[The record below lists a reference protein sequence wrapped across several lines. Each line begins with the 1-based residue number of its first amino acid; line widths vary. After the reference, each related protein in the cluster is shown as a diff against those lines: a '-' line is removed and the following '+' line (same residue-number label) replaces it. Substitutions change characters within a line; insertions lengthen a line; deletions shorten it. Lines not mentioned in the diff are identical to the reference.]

1 MLRAICASNW
11 LESPVSR
18 HKVRTQ
24 AGLPSEN
31 LRALPQAPM
40 ALYRQPCR
48 AQRHNAI
55 RARAKVKNYTTMA
68 ATENPS
74 GTPAHLRRLNIGPRL
89 TACFLIIVVLMGA
102 VDFIAA
108 WQFKH
113 IEVSAHRFYQV
124 DQKSLAVM
132 RAHVDLMEF
141 REALV
146 TRANAQDERGFAVE
160 AASQR
165 DHVVQ
170 DVRRAEETLKSFP
183 YLDSNDAITL
193 EAVGRS
199 LPLQADA
206 LVQLANAGDWQGVR
220 LRLANQVRTLVG
232 LTSQLVHDVDQE
244 VTLERAQALAST
256 ERARDQ
262 LAFVL
267 SVTAALS
274 LLMAIVFGWYAT
286 RSITGPLA
294 SLDKGA
300 KALGSGDFQ
309 HQIEVQGEDELA
321 RLGTAFNYAARQV
334 RELYDELKSNEA
346 RFRSLIEYS
355 SDLILI
361 LDSEAIVRYVSPS
374 SLRVAGRNQEEL
386 LGKCFFDFLAFE
398 DISKMRETLRST
410 HTESRPA
417 IEVGFRRPDESMA
430 VIEVL
435 ANNLLDEPA
444 VAGVVV
450 NARDIT
456 ERKSA
461 EEQLKK
467 LHQLEADLAYMNRVS
482 VMGELAASLAH
493 EIKQP
498 IAAAATNAKTGLR
511 WLQREPSDIGEAR
524 EALSRIVKDVSRA
537 ADIIDRNRSLYR
549 RGIPQREMVNL
560 NELIREMTALLRDA
574 ANRHYISVRADLDE
588 SLPTIAADRVQMQQV
603 LMNLMLNGIEAMK
616 DTSGELTVRSGK
628 SDDGQILLSVSDLG
642 VGLPAEKIDQVFDAF
657 FTTKTQGTGMGLSIS
672 RRIIESHGGRLWA
685 CANTGR
691 GATFQ
696 FTIPTEVSAFST
708 SADL

>member
-1 MLRAICASNW
+1 
-11 LESPVSR
+11 
-18 HKVRTQ
+18 
-24 AGLPSEN
+24 
-31 LRALPQAPM
+31 M

-55 RARAKVKNYTTMA
+55 RARAKVKSYTTMENA

-74 GTPAHLRRLNIGPRL
+74 GTPARLRRLNIGPRL

-102 VDFIAA
+102 VDLIAT

-132 RAHVDLMEF
+132 RTHVDLMEF
-141 REALV
+141 REALL
-146 TRANAQDERGFAVE
+146 TLANAQDERGFAVE

-183 YLDSNDAITL
+183 YLDSNVAITL

-244 VTLERAQALAST
+244 VTHERAQALAST

-262 LAFVL
+262 LALVL
-267 SVTAALS
+267 SVTAAFT

-294 SLDKGA
+294 TLDKGA

-346 RFRSLIEYS
+346 RFRALIEYS

-386 LGKCFFDFLAFE
+386 LGKCLFDFLAFE
-398 DISKMRETLRST
+398 DISKMRDTLGGT
-410 HTESRPA
+410 HTESTPA
-417 IEVGFRRPDESMA
+417 IEVGYRRPDGSMA

-456 ERKSA
+456 ERKSS

-467 LHQLEADLAYMNRVS
+467 LRQLEADLAYMNRVS

-511 WLQREPSDIGEAR
+511 WLRREPSDIGEAR

-574 ANRHYISVRADLDE
+574 ANRHSISMRADLDE

-642 VGLPAEKIDQVFDAF
+642 VGLPAEKIGQVFDAF

-708 SADL
+708 SAGGDVHSPT

>member
-1 MLRAICASNW
+1 
-11 LESPVSR
+11 
-18 HKVRTQ
+18 
-24 AGLPSEN
+24 
-31 LRALPQAPM
+31 
-40 ALYRQPCR
+40 
-48 AQRHNAI
+48 
-55 RARAKVKNYTTMA
+55 VKSYTTMEKA

-124 DQKSLAVM
+124 DEKSLAVM

-141 REALV
+141 SEALV
-146 TRANAQDERGFAVE
+146 TLANAQDERGFAVE

-170 DVRRAEETLKSFP
+170 AVRRAEETLKSFP

-199 LPLQADA
+199 LPQQADA

-244 VTLERAQALAST
+244 VTHERAQALAST

-262 LAFVL
+262 LALVL
-267 SVTAALS
+267 SVTAAFT

-294 SLDKGA
+294 TLDKGA

-398 DISKMRETLRST
+398 DISKMRDTLSGT
-410 HTESRPA
+410 HTESRPG

-574 ANRHYISVRADLDE
+574 ANRHFISVRADLDE

>member
-1 MLRAICASNW
+1 M
-11 LESPVSR
+11 
-18 HKVRTQ
+18 
-24 AGLPSEN
+24 EN
-31 LRALPQAPM
+31 S
-40 ALYRQPCR
+40 
-48 AQRHNAI
+48 
-55 RARAKVKNYTTMA
+55 

-74 GTPAHLRRLNIGPRL
+74 GTPARLRRLNIGPRL
-89 TACFLIIVVLMGA
+89 IACFLIIVLLMGA

-113 IEVSAHRFYQV
+113 IEVSAQRFYQV
-124 DQKSLAVM
+124 DEKLLAVM

-141 REALV
+141 SEALV
-146 TRANAQDERGFAVE
+146 TLANAQDERGFAAE

-165 DHVVQ
+165 DLVVL
-170 DVRRAEETLKSFP
+170 DVRRAQETLKSFP
-183 YLDSNDAITL
+183 YLDSNVAITL

-199 LPLQADA
+199 LPLQADT

-244 VTLERAQALAST
+244 VTHERAQALAST

-262 LAFVL
+262 LTLVL
-267 SVTAALS
+267 SMTAAFT

-294 SLDKGA
+294 TLDKGA

-309 HQIEVQGEDELA
+309 HQIEVHGEDELA

-374 SLRVAGRNQEEL
+374 SQRVAGRNQEEV
-386 LGKCFFDFLAFE
+386 LGKCLFDFLAFE
-398 DISKMRETLRST
+398 DISKMRDTLSGT
-410 HTESRPA
+410 HTESTPA
-417 IEVGFRRPDESMA
+417 IEVGFRRPDGSIA

-467 LHQLEADLAYMNRVS
+467 LNQLEADLAYMNRVS

-549 RGIPQREMVNL
+549 RGTPQREMVNL

-574 ANRHYISVRADLDE
+574 ANRHFISMRADLDE

-628 SDDGQILLSVSDLG
+628 SDNGQILLSVSDLG

-696 FTIPTEVSAFST
+696 FTIPTEVSAFPT
-708 SADL
+708 SAGGDGHSPT

>member
-1 MLRAICASNW
+1 M
-11 LESPVSR
+11 
-18 HKVRTQ
+18 
-24 AGLPSEN
+24 EN
-31 LRALPQAPM
+31 
-40 ALYRQPCR
+40 
-48 AQRHNAI
+48 
-55 RARAKVKNYTTMA
+55 A

-74 GTPAHLRRLNIGPRL
+74 VTPARLRRLNIGPRL

-113 IEVSAHRFYQV
+113 IEVSARRFYQV

-132 RAHVDLMEF
+132 RTHVDLMEF

-146 TRANAQDERGFAVE
+146 TLANAQDERGFAVE

-170 DVRRAEETLKSFP
+170 DVLRAEETLKSFP
-183 YLDSNDAITL
+183 YVDSNVAITL
-193 EAVGRS
+193 EAVARS

-244 VTLERAQALAST
+244 VTHERAQALAST

-262 LAFVL
+262 LALVL
-267 SVTAALS
+267 SVTAAFTLF
-274 LLMAIVFGWYAT
+274 MAIVFGWYAT
-286 RSITGPLA
+286 RSITIPLA
-294 SLDKGA
+294 TLDKGA
-300 KALGSGDFQ
+300 KALGRGDFQ

-346 RFRSLIEYS
+346 RFRALIEHS

-386 LGKCFFDFLAFE
+386 LGKCLFDFLAFE
-398 DISKMRETLRST
+398 DISKMRDTLGST

-417 IEVGFRRPDESMA
+417 IEVGFHRPDGSVA
-430 VIEVL
+430 AIEVL

-511 WLQREPSDIGEAR
+511 WLRREPSDIGEAR

-574 ANRHYISVRADLDE
+574 ANRHSISMRADLDE
-588 SLPTIAADRVQMQQV
+588 SLPTIVADRVQMQQV

-616 DTSGELTVRSGK
+616 DTSGELTVRSRKG
-628 SDDGQILLSVSDLG
+628 DDGQILLSVSDLG
-642 VGLPAEKIDQVFDAF
+642 VGLPAEKIDHVFDAF

-708 SADL
+708 SGGDVHSPT

>member
-1 MLRAICASNW
+1 M
-11 LESPVSR
+11 
-18 HKVRTQ
+18 
-24 AGLPSEN
+24 EN
-31 LRALPQAPM
+31 
-40 ALYRQPCR
+40 
-48 AQRHNAI
+48 
-55 RARAKVKNYTTMA
+55 A

-74 GTPAHLRRLNIGPRL
+74 GTPARLRRLNIGPRL
-89 TACFLIIVVLMGA
+89 IACFLIIVVLMGA

-146 TRANAQDERGFAVE
+146 TLANAQDERGFAVE

-183 YLDSNDAITL
+183 YLDSNVAISL

-206 LVQLANAGDWQGVR
+206 LVQLANVGDWQGVR
-220 LRLANQVRTLVG
+220 LRLANQVRTLVV
-232 LTSQLVHDVDQE
+232 LTSRLVHDVDQE
-244 VTLERAQALAST
+244 VTHERAQALAST

-262 LAFVL
+262 LALVL
-267 SVTAALS
+267 SVTAAFT

-294 SLDKGA
+294 TLDKGA

-309 HQIEVQGEDELA
+309 HQIEVHGEDELA

-386 LGKCFFDFLAFE
+386 LGKCLFDFLAFE
-398 DISKMRETLRST
+398 DISKMQDILGGT

-417 IEVGFRRPDESMA
+417 IEVGFRRPDGSMA
-430 VIEVL
+430 VIEVV

-498 IAAAATNAKTGLR
+498 IAAAATNAQTGLR

-537 ADIIDRNRSLYR
+537 ADIIDRNRSMYR

-574 ANRHYISVRADLDE
+574 ANRHSISMRADLDE
-588 SLPTIAADRVQMQQV
+588 CLPTIAADRVQMQQV

-616 DTSGELTVRSGK
+616 DTSGELTVRSGM

-642 VGLPAEKIDQVFDAF
+642 VGLPAGKIDQVFDAF

-708 SADL
+708 SAGGDVHSPT

>member
-1 MLRAICASNW
+1 
-11 LESPVSR
+11 
-18 HKVRTQ
+18 
-24 AGLPSEN
+24 
-31 LRALPQAPM
+31 
-40 ALYRQPCR
+40 
-48 AQRHNAI
+48 
-55 RARAKVKNYTTMA
+55 
-68 ATENPS
+68 
-74 GTPAHLRRLNIGPRL
+74 
-89 TACFLIIVVLMGA
+89 
-102 VDFIAA
+102 
-108 WQFKH
+108 
-113 IEVSAHRFYQV
+113 
-124 DQKSLAVM
+124 
-132 RAHVDLMEF
+132 
-141 REALV
+141 
-146 TRANAQDERGFAVE
+146 
-160 AASQR
+160 
-165 DHVVQ
+165 
-170 DVRRAEETLKSFP
+170 
-183 YLDSNDAITL
+183 
-193 EAVGRS
+193 
-199 LPLQADA
+199 
-206 LVQLANAGDWQGVR
+206 
-220 LRLANQVRTLVG
+220 
-232 LTSQLVHDVDQE
+232 
-244 VTLERAQALAST
+244 
-256 ERARDQ
+256 
-262 LAFVL
+262 
-267 SVTAALS
+267 
-274 LLMAIVFGWYAT
+274 MAIVFGWYAT

-294 SLDKGA
+294 TLDKGA

-386 LGKCFFDFLAFE
+386 LGKCLFDFLAFE
-398 DISKMRETLRST
+398 DISKMRDTLGGT
-410 HTESRPA
+410 HTESTPA
-417 IEVGFRRPDESMA
+417 IEVGYRRPDGSMA

-456 ERKSA
+456 ERKSS

-467 LHQLEADLAYMNRVS
+467 LRQLEADLAYMNRVS

-511 WLQREPSDIGEAR
+511 WLRREPSDIGEAR

-574 ANRHYISVRADLDE
+574 ANRHSISMRADLDE
-588 SLPTIAADRVQMQQV
+588 SLPTIVADRVQMQQV

-672 RRIIESHGGRLWA
+672 RRIVESHGGRLWA

-708 SADL
+708 SAGGDVHSPT

>member
-1 MLRAICASNW
+1 M
-11 LESPVSR
+11 
-18 HKVRTQ
+18 
-24 AGLPSEN
+24 EN
-31 LRALPQAPM
+31 
-40 ALYRQPCR
+40 
-48 AQRHNAI
+48 
-55 RARAKVKNYTTMA
+55 A

-74 GTPAHLRRLNIGPRL
+74 VTPARLRRLNIGPRL

-113 IEVSAHRFYQV
+113 IEVSARRFYQV

-146 TRANAQDERGFAVE
+146 TLANAQDERGFAVE

-183 YLDSNDAITL
+183 YLDSNVAITL

-244 VTLERAQALAST
+244 VTHERAQALAST

-262 LAFVL
+262 LALVL
-267 SVTAALS
+267 SVTAAFTLF
-274 LLMAIVFGWYAT
+274 MAIVFGWYAT
-286 RSITGPLA
+286 RSITIPLA
-294 SLDKGA
+294 TLDKGA
-300 KALGSGDFQ
+300 KALGRGDFQ

-346 RFRSLIEYS
+346 RFRALIEHS

-386 LGKCFFDFLAFE
+386 LGKCLFDFLAFE
-398 DISKMRETLRST
+398 DISKMRDTLGST

-417 IEVGFRRPDESMA
+417 IEVGFHRPDGSMA

-511 WLQREPSDIGEAR
+511 WLRREPSDIGEAR

-574 ANRHYISVRADLDE
+574 ANRHSISMRADLDE
-588 SLPTIAADRVQMQQV
+588 SLPTIVADRVQMQQV

-616 DTSGELTVRSGK
+616 DTSGELTVRSRKG
-628 SDDGQILLSVSDLG
+628 DDGQILLSVSDLG
-642 VGLPAEKIDQVFDAF
+642 VGLPAEKIDHVFDAF

-708 SADL
+708 SGGGDVHSPT

>member
-1 MLRAICASNW
+1 M
-11 LESPVSR
+11 
-18 HKVRTQ
+18 
-24 AGLPSEN
+24 EN
-31 LRALPQAPM
+31 
-40 ALYRQPCR
+40 
-48 AQRHNAI
+48 
-55 RARAKVKNYTTMA
+55 A

-74 GTPAHLRRLNIGPRL
+74 GTPARLRRLNIGPRL
-89 TACFLIIVVLMGA
+89 IACFLIIVVLMGA

-146 TRANAQDERGFAVE
+146 TLANAQDERGFAVE

-183 YLDSNDAITL
+183 YLDSNVAISL

-206 LVQLANAGDWQGVR
+206 LVQLANVGDWQGVR
-220 LRLANQVRTLVG
+220 LRLANQVRTLVV

-244 VTLERAQALAST
+244 VTHERAQALAST

-262 LAFVL
+262 LALVL
-267 SVTAALS
+267 SVTAAFT

-294 SLDKGA
+294 TLDKGA

-309 HQIEVQGEDELA
+309 HQIEVHGEDELA

-386 LGKCFFDFLAFE
+386 LGKCLFDFLAFE
-398 DISKMRETLRST
+398 DISKMQDILGGT

-417 IEVGFRRPDESMA
+417 IEVGFRRPDGSMA
-430 VIEVL
+430 VIEVV

-498 IAAAATNAKTGLR
+498 IAAAATNAQTGLR

-537 ADIIDRNRSLYR
+537 ADIIDRNRSMYR

-574 ANRHYISVRADLDE
+574 ANRHSISMRADLDE
-588 SLPTIAADRVQMQQV
+588 CLPTIAADRVQMQQV

-616 DTSGELTVRSGK
+616 DTSGELTVRSGM

-708 SADL
+708 SAGGDVHSPT

>member
-1 MLRAICASNW
+1 
-11 LESPVSR
+11 
-18 HKVRTQ
+18 
-24 AGLPSEN
+24 
-31 LRALPQAPM
+31 M

-55 RARAKVKNYTTMA
+55 RARAKVKSYTTLENA

-74 GTPAHLRRLNIGPRL
+74 GTLARLRRLNIGPRL

-132 RAHVDLMEF
+132 RAYVDLMEF

-146 TRANAQDERGFAVE
+146 TLANAQDERGFAVE

-183 YLDSNDAITL
+183 YLDSNVAITL

-206 LVQLANAGDWQGVR
+206 LVQLADAGDWQGVR

-244 VTLERAQALAST
+244 VTHERAQALAST

-262 LAFVL
+262 LALVL
-267 SVTAALS
+267 SVTAAFT

-294 SLDKGA
+294 TLDKGA

-346 RFRSLIEYS
+346 RFRALIEYS

-386 LGKCFFDFLAFE
+386 LGKCLFDFLAFE
-398 DISKMRETLRST
+398 DISKMRDTLGGT
-410 HTESRPA
+410 QTESRPA
-417 IEVGFRRPDESMA
+417 IEVGFRRPDGSMA

-574 ANRHYISVRADLDE
+574 ANRHSISMHADLDE

-708 SADL
+708 SAGGDVHSPT

>member
-1 MLRAICASNW
+1 
-11 LESPVSR
+11 
-18 HKVRTQ
+18 
-24 AGLPSEN
+24 
-31 LRALPQAPM
+31 M
-40 ALYRQPCR
+40 ALYRQQCR

-55 RARAKVKNYTTMA
+55 RARAKVKSLHHNGKRGQ
-68 ATENPS
+68 ENPS
-74 GTPAHLRRLNIGPRL
+74 GTPARLRRLNIGPRL

-102 VDFIAA
+102 VDLIAA

-113 IEVSAHRFYQV
+113 IEVSAYRFYQV

-146 TRANAQDERGFAVE
+146 TLANAQDERGFAVE

-170 DVRRAEETLKSFP
+170 DVRRAEETVKSFP
-183 YLDSNDAITL
+183 YLDSNVAITL

-199 LPLQADA
+199 LPLQADV
-206 LVQLANAGDWQGVR
+206 LVQLANAGDWQGVH

-244 VTLERAQALAST
+244 VAHERAQALAST

-262 LAFVL
+262 LALVL
-267 SVTAALS
+267 SVTAAFT

-294 SLDKGA
+294 TLDKGA

-309 HQIEVQGEDELA
+309 HEVEVQGEDELA

-346 RFRSLIEYS
+346 RFRALIEYS

-386 LGKCFFDFLAFE
+386 LGKCLFDFLAFE
-398 DISKMRETLRST
+398 DISKMRDTLGGT

-417 IEVGFRRPDESMA
+417 IEVGFRRPDGSMA

-444 VAGVVV
+444 VAGVIV

-467 LHQLEADLAYMNRVS
+467 LHQLEGDLAYMNRVS

-511 WLQREPSDIGEAR
+511 WLQREPSDIGETR

-574 ANRHYISVRADLDE
+574 ANRHSISMRADLDE
-588 SLPTIAADRVQMQQV
+588 SLPAIAADRVQMQQV
-603 LMNLMLNGIEAMK
+603 LLNLMLNGIEAMK

-628 SDDGQILLSVSDLG
+628 RDDGQILLSVSDLG
-642 VGLPAEKIDQVFDAF
+642 VGLPAGKIDQVFDAF

-708 SADL
+708 SAGGDVHSPT

>member
-1 MLRAICASNW
+1 M
-11 LESPVSR
+11 
-18 HKVRTQ
+18 
-24 AGLPSEN
+24 EN
-31 LRALPQAPM
+31 
-40 ALYRQPCR
+40 
-48 AQRHNAI
+48 
-55 RARAKVKNYTTMA
+55 A
-68 ATENPS
+68 ATEKPS
-74 GTPAHLRRLNIGPRL
+74 GSPARLRRLNIGPRL

-113 IEVSAHRFYQV
+113 IEVSAQRLYQV
-124 DQKSLAVM
+124 DEKSLAVM
-132 RAHVDLMEF
+132 RAHVDLIEF
-141 REALV
+141 HETLE
-146 TRANAQDERGFAVE
+146 TLANAQDERGFAVK

-170 DVRRAEETLKSFP
+170 DIQRAEETLKSFP
-183 YLDSNDAITL
+183 YLDSDVALTL

-244 VTLERAQALAST
+244 VAHERAEALAST

-262 LAFVL
+262 LALVL
-267 SVTAALS
+267 SLTAAFT

-321 RLGTAFNYAARQV
+321 RLGTAFNCAARQV
-334 RELYDELKSNEA
+334 RQLYDELKSNEA
-346 RFRSLIEYS
+346 RFRALIEYS

-361 LDSEAIVRYVSPS
+361 LDSEAMVTYVSPS

-386 LGKCFFDFLAFE
+386 LGKCLFDFLAFE
-398 DISKMRETLRST
+398 DISKMRDALGGA

-417 IEVGFRRPDESMA
+417 IEVGFRRQDGSMA

-450 NARDIT
+450 NARDIA
-456 ERKSA
+456 ERKIA
-461 EEQLKK
+461 EQQLKK

-498 IAAAATNAKTGLR
+498 ITAAATNAKTGLR

-524 EALSRIVKDVSRA
+524 EALSRIVKDVIRA

-549 RGIPQREMVNL
+549 RGTPQREMVNL

-574 ANRHYISVRADLDE
+574 ANRHSISMRADLDE
-588 SLPTIAADRVQMQQV
+588 SLPTIVADRVQMQQV

-628 SDDGQILLSVSDLG
+628 SDDGQVLLSVSDLG
-642 VGLPAEKIDQVFDAF
+642 VGLPAEKIDRVFDAF

-696 FTIPTEVSAFST
+696 FTIPTDVSAFST
-708 SADL
+708 SAGGDVHSPT

>member
-1 MLRAICASNW
+1 M
-11 LESPVSR
+11 
-18 HKVRTQ
+18 
-24 AGLPSEN
+24 EN
-31 LRALPQAPM
+31 
-40 ALYRQPCR
+40 
-48 AQRHNAI
+48 
-55 RARAKVKNYTTMA
+55 A

-74 GTPAHLRRLNIGPRL
+74 GTPARLRRLNIGPRL
-89 TACFLIIVVLMGA
+89 IACFLIIVVLMGA

-146 TRANAQDERGFAVE
+146 TLANAQDERGFAVE

-183 YLDSNDAITL
+183 YLDSNVAISL

-206 LVQLANAGDWQGVR
+206 LVQLANVGDWQGVR

-244 VTLERAQALAST
+244 VTHERAQALAST

-262 LAFVL
+262 LALVL
-267 SVTAALS
+267 SVTAAFT

-294 SLDKGA
+294 TLDKGA

-309 HQIEVQGEDELA
+309 HQIEVHGEDELA

-386 LGKCFFDFLAFE
+386 LGKCLFDFLAFE
-398 DISKMRETLRST
+398 DISKMQDILGGT

-417 IEVGFRRPDESMA
+417 IEVGFRRPDGSMA
-430 VIEVL
+430 VIEVV

-498 IAAAATNAKTGLR
+498 IAAAATNAQTGLR

-574 ANRHYISVRADLDE
+574 ANRHSISMRADLDE
-588 SLPTIAADRVQMQQV
+588 CLPTIAADRVQMQQV

-616 DTSGELTVRSGK
+616 DTSGELTVRSGM

-642 VGLPAEKIDQVFDAF
+642 VGLPAGKIDQVFDAF

-708 SADL
+708 SAGGDVHSPT

>member
-1 MLRAICASNW
+1 M
-11 LESPVSR
+11 
-18 HKVRTQ
+18 
-24 AGLPSEN
+24 EN
-31 LRALPQAPM
+31 
-40 ALYRQPCR
+40 
-48 AQRHNAI
+48 
-55 RARAKVKNYTTMA
+55 A

-74 GTPAHLRRLNIGPRL
+74 VTPARLRRLNIGPRL

-113 IEVSAHRFYQV
+113 IEVSARRFYQV

-132 RAHVDLMEF
+132 RTHVDLMEF

-146 TRANAQDERGFAVE
+146 TLANAQDERGFAVE

-170 DVRRAEETLKSFP
+170 DVLRAEETLKSFP
-183 YLDSNDAITL
+183 YVDSNVAITL
-193 EAVGRS
+193 EAVARS

-244 VTLERAQALAST
+244 VTHERAQALAST

-262 LAFVL
+262 LALVL
-267 SVTAALS
+267 SVTAAFTLF
-274 LLMAIVFGWYAT
+274 MAIVFGWYAT
-286 RSITGPLA
+286 RSITIPLA
-294 SLDKGA
+294 TLDKGA
-300 KALGSGDFQ
+300 KALGRGDFQ

-346 RFRSLIEYS
+346 RFRALIEHS

-386 LGKCFFDFLAFE
+386 LGKCLFDFLAFE
-398 DISKMRETLRST
+398 DISKMRDTLGST

-417 IEVGFRRPDESMA
+417 IEVGFHRPDGSVA
-430 VIEVL
+430 AIEVL

-511 WLQREPSDIGEAR
+511 WLRREPSDIGEAR

-574 ANRHYISVRADLDE
+574 ANRHSISMRADLDE
-588 SLPTIAADRVQMQQV
+588 SLPTIVADRVQMQQV

-616 DTSGELTVRSGK
+616 DTSGELTVRSRKG
-628 SDDGQILLSVSDLG
+628 DDGQILLSVSDLG
-642 VGLPAEKIDQVFDAF
+642 VGLPAEKIDHVFDAF

-708 SADL
+708 SGGGDVHSPT

>member
-1 MLRAICASNW
+1 
-11 LESPVSR
+11 
-18 HKVRTQ
+18 
-24 AGLPSEN
+24 
-31 LRALPQAPM
+31 
-40 ALYRQPCR
+40 
-48 AQRHNAI
+48 
-55 RARAKVKNYTTMA
+55 VKSYTTTENA
-68 ATENPS
+68 ATQNPS

-113 IEVSAHRFYQV
+113 IEVSAHRLYQV
-124 DQKSLAVM
+124 DEKSLAVM
-132 RAHVDLMEF
+132 RAHVDLIEF
-141 REALV
+141 REALE
-146 TRANAQDERGFAVE
+146 TLANAQDERGFAVE

-170 DVRRAEETLKSFP
+170 AIRRAQETLKSFP
-183 YLDSNDAITL
+183 DLDSNVALTL
-193 EAVGRS
+193 EAIGRS

-232 LTSQLVHDVDQE
+232 LTSQLVYDVDQK
-244 VTLERAQALAST
+244 VTQERAQALAST

-262 LAFVL
+262 MALVL
-267 SVTAALS
+267 SVTAAFT

-294 SLDKGA
+294 TLDKGA

-334 RELYDELKSNEA
+334 RDLYEELKSKEA

-374 SLRVAGRNQEEL
+374 SLRVAGRNPEEL
-386 LGKCFFDFLAFE
+386 LGKCFFDFLAIE
-398 DISKMRETLRST
+398 DISKMRDTLSGT
-410 HTESRPA
+410 HTESTPA
-417 IEVGFRRPDESMA
+417 IEVGFRHPDGRMA

-461 EEQLKK
+461 EQQLKK

-574 ANRHYISVRADLDE
+574 ANRHFISMRADLDE
-588 SLPTIAADRVQMQQV
+588 SLPTIAADRVQIQQV

-616 DTSGELTVRSGK
+616 DTSGELTVRSEK

-642 VGLPAEKIDQVFDAF
+642 VGLPADKIDQVFDAF
-657 FTTKTQGTGMGLSIS
+657 FTTKTQGTGMGLSVS

-685 CANTGR
+685 CANKGR

-696 FTIPTEVSAFST
+696 FTIPTEVRGFSSST
-708 SADL
+708 GGDVLSPT

>member
-1 MLRAICASNW
+1 M
-11 LESPVSR
+11 
-18 HKVRTQ
+18 
-24 AGLPSEN
+24 EN
-31 LRALPQAPM
+31 
-40 ALYRQPCR
+40 
-48 AQRHNAI
+48 
-55 RARAKVKNYTTMA
+55 A

-74 GTPAHLRRLNIGPRL
+74 VTPARLRRLNIGPRL

-113 IEVSAHRFYQV
+113 IEVSARRFYQV

-146 TRANAQDERGFAVE
+146 TLANAQDERGFAVE

-183 YLDSNDAITL
+183 YLDSNVAITL

-244 VTLERAQALAST
+244 VTHERAQALAST

-262 LAFVL
+262 LALVL
-267 SVTAALS
+267 SVTAAFTLF
-274 LLMAIVFGWYAT
+274 MAIVFGWYAT
-286 RSITGPLA
+286 RSITIPLA
-294 SLDKGA
+294 TLDKGA
-300 KALGSGDFQ
+300 KALGRGDFQ

-346 RFRSLIEYS
+346 RFRALIEHS

-386 LGKCFFDFLAFE
+386 LGKCLFDFLAFE
-398 DISKMRETLRST
+398 DISKMRDTLGST

-417 IEVGFRRPDESMA
+417 IEVGFHRPDGSVA

-511 WLQREPSDIGEAR
+511 WLRREPSDIGEAR

-574 ANRHYISVRADLDE
+574 ANRHSISMRADLDE
-588 SLPTIAADRVQMQQV
+588 SLPTIVADRVQMQQV

-616 DTSGELTVRSGK
+616 DTSGELTVRSRKG
-628 SDDGQILLSVSDLG
+628 DDGQILLSVSDLG
-642 VGLPAEKIDQVFDAF
+642 VGLPAEKIDHVFDAF

-708 SADL
+708 SGGDVHSPT

>member
-1 MLRAICASNW
+1 M
-11 LESPVSR
+11 
-18 HKVRTQ
+18 
-24 AGLPSEN
+24 EN
-31 LRALPQAPM
+31 
-40 ALYRQPCR
+40 
-48 AQRHNAI
+48 
-55 RARAKVKNYTTMA
+55 A
-68 ATENPS
+68 ATEKPS
-74 GTPAHLRRLNIGPRL
+74 GTPARLRRLNIGPRL

-113 IEVSAHRFYQV
+113 IEGSAHRFYQV

-141 REALV
+141 REALE
-146 TRANAQDERGFAVE
+146 TLANAQDERGFAVE

-183 YLDSNDAITL
+183 YLDANVAIIL

-206 LVQLANAGDWQGVR
+206 LVQLANAGDWRGVR

-232 LTSQLVHDVDQE
+232 LTSQLVHDVDEE
-244 VTLERAQALAST
+244 VTHERAQALAST

-300 KALGSGDFQ
+300 KALGAGDFQ

-346 RFRSLIEYS
+346 RFRALIEYS

-386 LGKCFFDFLAFE
+386 LGKRLFDFLAFE
-398 DISKMRETLRST
+398 DISKMRDTLGGA

-417 IEVGFRRPDESMA
+417 IEVGFRRPDGSMA

-435 ANNLLDEPA
+435 ANNLLNEPA

-456 ERKSA
+456 ERKST

-482 VMGELAASLAH
+482 VMGEFAASLAH

-511 WLQREPSDIGEAR
+511 WLQREPSEIGEAR

-574 ANRHYISVRADLDE
+574 ANRHAISMRADLDE
-588 SLPTIAADRVQMQQV
+588 SLPTIAGDRVQMQQV
-603 LMNLMLNGIEAMK
+603 LINLMLNGIEAMK

-672 RRIIESHGGRLWA
+672 RRIIESHGGRMWA

-708 SADL
+708 SAGDDVHSPT

>member
-1 MLRAICASNW
+1 M
-11 LESPVSR
+11 
-18 HKVRTQ
+18 
-24 AGLPSEN
+24 EN
-31 LRALPQAPM
+31 
-40 ALYRQPCR
+40 
-48 AQRHNAI
+48 
-55 RARAKVKNYTTMA
+55 A

-74 GTPAHLRRLNIGPRL
+74 GTPARFRCLNIGPRL

-113 IEVSAHRFYQV
+113 IEVSARRFYQV
-124 DQKSLAVM
+124 DKKSLAVM

-146 TRANAQDERGFAVE
+146 TLANAQDERGFAVE

-165 DHVVQ
+165 DHVVR

-183 YLDSNDAITL
+183 YLDSNVAITL

-244 VTLERAQALAST
+244 VTHERAQALAST

-262 LAFVL
+262 LALVL
-267 SVTAALS
+267 SVTAAFT

-286 RSITGPLA
+286 RSITVPLA
-294 SLDKGA
+294 TLDKGA
-300 KALGSGDFQ
+300 KALGSGDFR
-309 HQIEVQGEDELA
+309 HQIDVQGEDELA

-346 RFRSLIEYS
+346 RFRALIEYS

-386 LGKCFFDFLAFE
+386 LGKCLFDFLAFE
-398 DISKMRETLRST
+398 DISKMRDTLGGT

-417 IEVGFRRPDESMA
+417 IEVGYRRPDGSMA

-456 ERKSA
+456 ERKSS

-467 LHQLEADLAYMNRVS
+467 LRQLEADLAYLNRVS

-549 RGIPQREMVNL
+549 RDIPQREMVNL
-560 NELIREMTALLRDA
+560 NELIREMTAFLRDA
-574 ANRHYISVRADLDE
+574 ANRHSISMRTDLDE

-628 SDDGQILLSVSDLG
+628 SDDGQVMLSVSDLG

-685 CANTGR
+685 CTNTGR

-708 SADL
+708 SGGGDVHSPT

>member
-1 MLRAICASNW
+1 
-11 LESPVSR
+11 
-18 HKVRTQ
+18 
-24 AGLPSEN
+24 
-31 LRALPQAPM
+31 M
-40 ALYRQPCR
+40 ALYRQPSR

-55 RARAKVKNYTTMA
+55 RARAKVKSYTTTENA

-124 DQKSLAVM
+124 DEKSLAVM

-146 TRANAQDERGFAVE
+146 TLANAEDERGFAVE

-183 YLDSNDAITL
+183 YLDSNVAITL

-244 VTLERAQALAST
+244 VTQERAQALAST

-262 LAFVL
+262 LALVL
-267 SVTAALS
+267 SVTAAFT

-294 SLDKGA
+294 TLDKGA

-386 LGKCFFDFLAFE
+386 LGKCFFDFVAFE
-398 DISKMRETLRST
+398 DISKMRDTLSGT

-417 IEVGFRRPDESMA
+417 IEVGFRRPDGSMA

-560 NELIREMTALLRDA
+560 NELIREMTALLRDT
-574 ANRHYISVRADLDE
+574 ANRHFISMRADLDE
-588 SLPTIAADRVQMQQV
+588 SLPTITADRVQMQQV

-672 RRIIESHGGRLWA
+672 RRIIESHGGRMWA

-708 SADL
+708 SAGDDVHSPT

>member
-1 MLRAICASNW
+1 M
-11 LESPVSR
+11 
-18 HKVRTQ
+18 
-24 AGLPSEN
+24 
-31 LRALPQAPM
+31 
-40 ALYRQPCR
+40 
-48 AQRHNAI
+48 
-55 RARAKVKNYTTMA
+55 
-68 ATENPS
+68 
-74 GTPAHLRRLNIGPRL
+74 
-89 TACFLIIVVLMGA
+89 
-102 VDFIAA
+102 
-108 WQFKH
+108 
-113 IEVSAHRFYQV
+113 
-124 DQKSLAVM
+124 
-132 RAHVDLMEF
+132 
-141 REALV
+141 
-146 TRANAQDERGFAVE
+146 
-160 AASQR
+160 
-165 DHVVQ
+165 
-170 DVRRAEETLKSFP
+170 
-183 YLDSNDAITL
+183 
-193 EAVGRS
+193 
-199 LPLQADA
+199 
-206 LVQLANAGDWQGVR
+206 
-220 LRLANQVRTLVG
+220 
-232 LTSQLVHDVDQE
+232 
-244 VTLERAQALAST
+244 
-256 ERARDQ
+256 
-262 LAFVL
+262 
-267 SVTAALS
+267 TAAFT

-294 SLDKGA
+294 TLDKGA

-346 RFRSLIEYS
+346 RFRALIEYS

-386 LGKCFFDFLAFE
+386 LGKCLFDFLAFE
-398 DISKMRETLRST
+398 DISKMRDTLGGT

-417 IEVGFRRPDESMA
+417 IEVGFRRPDGSMA

-498 IAAAATNAKTGLR
+498 IAAAATNAETGLR

-537 ADIIDRNRSLYR
+537 ADIVDRNRSLYR

-574 ANRHYISVRADLDE
+574 ANRHSVSMRADLDE

-685 CANTGR
+685 CANAGR

-708 SADL
+708 SAGGDIHSLT

>member
-1 MLRAICASNW
+1 M
-11 LESPVSR
+11 
-18 HKVRTQ
+18 
-24 AGLPSEN
+24 EN
-31 LRALPQAPM
+31 
-40 ALYRQPCR
+40 
-48 AQRHNAI
+48 
-55 RARAKVKNYTTMA
+55 A

-74 GTPAHLRRLNIGPRL
+74 GTPARLRRLNIGPRL

-113 IEVSAHRFYQV
+113 IEVSAQRFYQV

-146 TRANAQDERGFAVE
+146 TLANAQDERGFAVE

-183 YLDSNDAITL
+183 YQDSNVAISL

-244 VTLERAQALAST
+244 VTQERAQALAST

-262 LAFVL
+262 LALVL
-267 SVTAALS
+267 SVTAVFT
-274 LLMAIVFGWYAT
+274 LLLAIVFGWYAT

-294 SLDKGA
+294 TLDKGA

-346 RFRSLIEYS
+346 RFRALIEYS
-355 SDLILI
+355 SDLVLI
-361 LDSEAIVRYVSPS
+361 LDSDAIVRYVSPS

-386 LGKCFFDFLAFE
+386 LGKSLFDFLASE
-398 DISKMRETLRST
+398 DISKMRDTLGGT

-417 IEVGFRRPDESMA
+417 IEVGFRRPDGSMA

-444 VAGVVV
+444 VGGVVV

-511 WLQREPSDIGEAR
+511 WLQREPSDIEEAR
-524 EALSRIVKDVSRA
+524 EALLRIVKDVSRA
-537 ADIIDRNRSLYR
+537 ADIIDRNRSLYG

-574 ANRHYISVRADLDE
+574 ANRHSISMRADLDE
-588 SLPTIAADRVQMQQV
+588 SLPTIDADRVQMQQV
-603 LMNLMLNGIEAMK
+603 LMNLMLNGIEAMR

-708 SADL
+708 SAGGDVHSPS

>member
-1 MLRAICASNW
+1 
-11 LESPVSR
+11 
-18 HKVRTQ
+18 
-24 AGLPSEN
+24 
-31 LRALPQAPM
+31 
-40 ALYRQPCR
+40 
-48 AQRHNAI
+48 
-55 RARAKVKNYTTMA
+55 VKSYTTTENA

-74 GTPAHLRRLNIGPRL
+74 GTRARLRRLNIGPRL

-146 TRANAQDERGFAVE
+146 TLANAQDERGFAVE

-183 YLDSNDAITL
+183 YLDSNVAITL

-220 LRLANQVRTLVG
+220 LRLANQVRTLGG

-244 VTLERAQALAST
+244 VTHERAQALAST

-262 LAFVL
+262 LALVL
-267 SVTAALS
+267 SVTAAFT

-294 SLDKGA
+294 TLDKGA

-346 RFRSLIEYS
+346 RFRALIEYS

-361 LDSEAIVRYVSPS
+361 LDSEAIVRYLSPS

-386 LGKCFFDFLAFE
+386 LGKCLFDFLAFE
-398 DISKMRETLRST
+398 DISKMRDTLRGT

-417 IEVGFRRPDESMA
+417 IEVGFRRPDGSMA

-549 RGIPQREMVNL
+549 RGIPQREKVNL
-560 NELIREMTALLRDA
+560 NELIREMAALLRDA
-574 ANRHYISVRADLDE
+574 ANRHSISMRADLDE
-588 SLPTIAADRVQMQQV
+588 SLPTIDADRVQMQQV

-708 SADL
+708 SAGGDVHSPT

>member
-1 MLRAICASNW
+1 M
-11 LESPVSR
+11 
-18 HKVRTQ
+18 
-24 AGLPSEN
+24 EN
-31 LRALPQAPM
+31 
-40 ALYRQPCR
+40 
-48 AQRHNAI
+48 
-55 RARAKVKNYTTMA
+55 A

-74 GTPAHLRRLNIGPRL
+74 GTPSRLRRMNIGPRL
-89 TACFLIIVVLMGA
+89 TSIFLIIVVLMGA

-113 IEVSAHRFYQV
+113 IEVSAHWFYQV
-124 DQKSLAVM
+124 DEKSLAVM

-141 REALV
+141 RETLV
-146 TRANAQDERGFAVE
+146 TLANAQDERGFTVE

-183 YLDSNDAITL
+183 YLDSNVAITL

-199 LPLQADA
+199 LPQQADA
-206 LVQLANAGDWQGVR
+206 LVQLANAGDWLGVR

-244 VTLERAQALAST
+244 VTHERAQALAST

-262 LAFVL
+262 LALVL
-267 SVTAALS
+267 SVTAAFT
-274 LLMAIVFGWYAT
+274 LLMVIVFGWHAT

-294 SLDKGA
+294 TLDKGA

-374 SLRVAGRNQEEL
+374 CLRVAARNQGEL
-386 LGKCFFDFLAFE
+386 LGKCLFDFLAFE
-398 DISKMRETLRST
+398 DISKMRDTLSGT
-410 HTESRPA
+410 HSESRPA
-417 IEVGFRRPDESMA
+417 IEVGFRRPDGSMA

-435 ANNLLDEPA
+435 ANNLLHEPA

-498 IAAAATNAKTGLR
+498 IAAAAMNAKTGLL
-511 WLQREPSDIGEAR
+511 WLQREPSGIGEAR

-537 ADIIDRNRSLYR
+537 ADIIDRNRSLYS

-574 ANRHYISVRADLDE
+574 ANRHSISMRTDLDE
-588 SLPTIAADRVQMQQV
+588 TLPTIAADRVQMQQV

-657 FTTKTQGTGMGLSIS
+657 FTTKKQGTGMGLSIS

-685 CANTGR
+685 CANTGG

-696 FTIPTEVSAFST
+696 FTIPTEVSLGSDKYRFAS
-708 SADL
+708 SL

>member
-1 MLRAICASNW
+1 M
-11 LESPVSR
+11 
-18 HKVRTQ
+18 
-24 AGLPSEN
+24 EN
-31 LRALPQAPM
+31 
-40 ALYRQPCR
+40 
-48 AQRHNAI
+48 
-55 RARAKVKNYTTMA
+55 A

-74 GTPAHLRRLNIGPRL
+74 VTPARLRRLNIGPRL

-113 IEVSAHRFYQV
+113 IEVSARRFYQV

-146 TRANAQDERGFAVE
+146 TLANAQDERGFAVE

-183 YLDSNDAITL
+183 YLDSNVAITL
-193 EAVGRS
+193 EAVARS

-244 VTLERAQALAST
+244 VTHERAQALAST

-262 LAFVL
+262 LALVL
-267 SVTAALS
+267 SVTAAFTLF
-274 LLMAIVFGWYAT
+274 MAIVFGWYAT
-286 RSITGPLA
+286 RSITIPLA
-294 SLDKGA
+294 TLDKGA
-300 KALGSGDFQ
+300 KALGRGDFQ

-346 RFRSLIEYS
+346 RFRALIEHS

-386 LGKCFFDFLAFE
+386 LGKCLFDFLAFE
-398 DISKMRETLRST
+398 DISKMRDTLGST

-417 IEVGFRRPDESMA
+417 IEVGFHRPDGSMA

-511 WLQREPSDIGEAR
+511 WLRREPSDIGEAR

-574 ANRHYISVRADLDE
+574 ANRHSISMRADLDE
-588 SLPTIAADRVQMQQV
+588 SLPTIVADRVQMQQV

-616 DTSGELTVRSGK
+616 DTSGELTVRSRKG
-628 SDDGQILLSVSDLG
+628 DDGQILLSVSDLG
-642 VGLPAEKIDQVFDAF
+642 VGLPAEKIDHVFDAF

-708 SADL
+708 SGGDVHSPT

>member
-1 MLRAICASNW
+1 
-11 LESPVSR
+11 
-18 HKVRTQ
+18 
-24 AGLPSEN
+24 
-31 LRALPQAPM
+31 M
-40 ALYRQPCR
+40 ALSRQPCR
-48 AQRHNAI
+48 AQHHNAI
-55 RARAKVKNYTTMA
+55 RARAKVKSYTTTENA

-74 GTPAHLRRLNIGPRL
+74 GTSAHLRRLNIGPRL
-89 TACFLIIVVLMGA
+89 TACFLSIVVLMGA
-102 VDFIAA
+102 VDLIAV

-124 DQKSLAVM
+124 DEKSLAVM

-146 TRANAQDERGFAVE
+146 TLANAQDERGFAVE

-170 DVRRAEETLKSFP
+170 DVRRAEETLKSLP
-183 YLDSNDAITL
+183 YLDSNVAITL

-244 VTLERAQALAST
+244 VTHERAQALAST

-262 LAFVL
+262 LALVL
-267 SVTAALS
+267 SVTAAFT

-294 SLDKGA
+294 TLDKGA

-386 LGKCFFDFLAFE
+386 LGKCLFDFLAFE
-398 DISKMRETLRST
+398 DISKMRDTLSAT

-417 IEVGFRRPDESMA
+417 IEVGFRRLDGSMA

-450 NARDIT
+450 HARDIT

-574 ANRHYISVRADLDE
+574 ANRHFISMRADLDE

-657 FTTKTQGTGMGLSIS
+657 FTTKTQGTGMGLSVS

-708 SADL
+708 SAGGDVHSPT

>member
-1 MLRAICASNW
+1 M
-11 LESPVSR
+11 
-18 HKVRTQ
+18 
-24 AGLPSEN
+24 EN
-31 LRALPQAPM
+31 
-40 ALYRQPCR
+40 
-48 AQRHNAI
+48 
-55 RARAKVKNYTTMA
+55 A

-74 GTPAHLRRLNIGPRL
+74 GTPARLRRLNIGPRL

-102 VDFIAA
+102 VDFIAT

-132 RAHVDLMEF
+132 RTHVDLMEF
-141 REALV
+141 REALL
-146 TRANAQDERGFAVE
+146 TLANAQDERGFAVE

-183 YLDSNDAITL
+183 YLDSNVAITL

-244 VTLERAQALAST
+244 VTHERAQALAST

-262 LAFVL
+262 LALVL
-267 SVTAALS
+267 SVTAAFT

-294 SLDKGA
+294 TLDKGA

-346 RFRSLIEYS
+346 RFRALIEYS

-386 LGKCFFDFLAFE
+386 LGKCLFDFLAFE
-398 DISKMRETLRST
+398 DISKMRDTLGGT

-417 IEVGFRRPDESMA
+417 IEVGYRRPDGSMA

-456 ERKSA
+456 ERKSS

-467 LHQLEADLAYMNRVS
+467 LRQLEADLAYMNRVS

-511 WLQREPSDIGEAR
+511 WLRREPSDIGEAR

-574 ANRHYISVRADLDE
+574 ANRHSISMRADLDE
-588 SLPTIAADRVQMQQV
+588 SLPKIAADRVQMQQV

-642 VGLPAEKIDQVFDAF
+642 VGLPAEKIEQVFDAF

-708 SADL
+708 SAGGDVHSPT

>member
-1 MLRAICASNW
+1 
-11 LESPVSR
+11 
-18 HKVRTQ
+18 
-24 AGLPSEN
+24 
-31 LRALPQAPM
+31 M
-40 ALYRQPCR
+40 ALYRQPYR

-55 RARAKVKNYTTMA
+55 RARAKVKSYTTMENA
-68 ATENPS
+68 ATEKPS
-74 GTPAHLRRLNIGPRL
+74 GTPARLRRLNIGPRL

-113 IEVSAHRFYQV
+113 IEVSAQQFYQV

-141 REALV
+141 REALE
-146 TRANAQDERGFAVE
+146 TLANAQDERRFAVE

-170 DVRRAEETLKSFP
+170 DVRRAAETLKSFP
-183 YLDSNDAITL
+183 YLDANVAITL

-206 LVQLANAGDWQGVR
+206 LVQLANAGDWRGVR

-262 LAFVL
+262 LALVL

-286 RSITGPLA
+286 RSITGPLT

-346 RFRSLIEYS
+346 RFRALIEYS

-374 SLRVAGRNQEEL
+374 SLRVTGRNQEEL
-386 LGKCFFDFLAFE
+386 LGKSLFDFLAFE
-398 DISKMRETLRST
+398 DISKMRNTLAGT

-417 IEVGFRRPDESMA
+417 IEVGFRRPDGSMA

-482 VMGELAASLAH
+482 VMGELAASLSH

-498 IAAAATNAKTGLR
+498 IAAAATNAKTGMR

-524 EALSRIVKDVSRA
+524 EALLRIVKDVSRA

-574 ANRHYISVRADLDE
+574 ANRHSISMRADLDE
-588 SLPTIAADRVQMQQV
+588 SLPAIAADRVQMQQV
-603 LMNLMLNGIEAMK
+603 LMNLMLNGIEAMR

-685 CANTGR
+685 RANTGR

-696 FTIPTEVSAFST
+696 FTIPTEVSGFST
-708 SADL
+708 SAGGDVHSPT

>member
-1 MLRAICASNW
+1 M
-11 LESPVSR
+11 
-18 HKVRTQ
+18 
-24 AGLPSEN
+24 EN
-31 LRALPQAPM
+31 
-40 ALYRQPCR
+40 
-48 AQRHNAI
+48 
-55 RARAKVKNYTTMA
+55 A
-68 ATENPS
+68 ATEKPS
-74 GTPAHLRRLNIGPRL
+74 GTPARLRRLNIGPRL

-113 IEVSAHRFYQV
+113 IEVSAQQFYQV

-141 REALV
+141 REALE
-146 TRANAQDERGFAVE
+146 TLANAQDERRFAVE

-170 DVRRAEETLKSFP
+170 DVRRAAETLKSFP
-183 YLDSNDAITL
+183 YLDANVAITL

-206 LVQLANAGDWQGVR
+206 LVQLANAGDWRGVR

-244 VTLERAQALAST
+244 VTLERAQALAI
-256 ERARDQ
+256 
-262 LAFVL
+262 
-267 SVTAALS
+267 
-274 LLMAIVFGWYAT
+274 MAIVFGWYAT

-346 RFRSLIEYS
+346 RFRALIEYS

-374 SLRVAGRNQEEL
+374 SLRVTGRNQEEL
-386 LGKCFFDFLAFE
+386 LGKSLFDFLAFE
-398 DISKMRETLRST
+398 DISKMRDTLGGT

-417 IEVGFRRPDESMA
+417 IEVGFRRPDGSMA

-482 VMGELAASLAH
+482 VMGELAASLSH

-511 WLQREPSDIGEAR
+511 WLQREPSEIGEAR
-524 EALSRIVKDVSRA
+524 EALLRIVKDVSRA

-574 ANRHYISVRADLDE
+574 ANRHSISMRADLDE

-603 LMNLMLNGIEAMK
+603 LMNLMLNGIEAMR

-708 SADL
+708 SAGGDVHSPT

>member
-1 MLRAICASNW
+1 
-11 LESPVSR
+11 
-18 HKVRTQ
+18 
-24 AGLPSEN
+24 
-31 LRALPQAPM
+31 M

-55 RARAKVKNYTTMA
+55 RARAKVKSYTTMENA

-74 GTPAHLRRLNIGPRL
+74 GTPARLRRFNIGPRL

-124 DQKSLAVM
+124 DEKSLAVM

-146 TRANAQDERGFAVE
+146 TLANAQDERGFAVE

-183 YLDSNDAITL
+183 YLDSNVAITL

-244 VTLERAQALAST
+244 VTHERAQALAST

-262 LAFVL
+262 LALVL
-267 SVTAALS
+267 SVTAAFT

-294 SLDKGA
+294 TLDKGA

-386 LGKCFFDFLAFE
+386 LGKCLFDFLAFE
-398 DISKMRETLRST
+398 DISKMRDTLSGT

-417 IEVGFRRPDESMA
+417 VEVGFRRLDGSMA

-435 ANNLLDEPA
+435 ANDLLDEPA

-549 RGIPQREMVNL
+549 RGIPLREMVNL

-574 ANRHYISVRADLDE
+574 ANRHSISMRADLDE

-642 VGLPAEKIDQVFDAF
+642 VGLPAETTDQVFDAF

-708 SADL
+708 SGGGDVHSPT

>member
-1 MLRAICASNW
+1 
-11 LESPVSR
+11 
-18 HKVRTQ
+18 
-24 AGLPSEN
+24 
-31 LRALPQAPM
+31 M

-55 RARAKVKNYTTMA
+55 RAKVKSYTTMENA
-68 ATENPS
+68 AIENPS
-74 GTPAHLRRLNIGPRL
+74 GTPARLRRLNIGPRL

-113 IEVSAHRFYQV
+113 IEVSAQRFYQV

-146 TRANAQDERGFAVE
+146 TLANAQDERGFAVE

-183 YLDSNDAITL
+183 YLDANVAIIL

-206 LVQLANAGDWQGVR
+206 LVQLANAGDWRSVR

-232 LTSQLVHDVDQE
+232 LTSQLVHDVDEE
-244 VTLERAQALAST
+244 VTYERAQALVST

-267 SVTAALS
+267 SLTAALS
-274 LLMAIVFGWYAT
+274 LVMAIVFGWYAT

-300 KALGSGDFQ
+300 KALGGGDFQ

-386 LGKCFFDFLAFE
+386 LGKCLFDFLAFE
-398 DISKMRETLRST
+398 DISKMRDTLGGT
-410 HTESRPA
+410 HTEPRPA
-417 IEVGFRRPDESMA
+417 IEVGFRRPDGSMA

-456 ERKSA
+456 ERKST

-482 VMGELAASLAH
+482 VMGEFAASLAH

-511 WLQREPSDIGEAR
+511 WLQREPSEIGEAR

-560 NELIREMTALLRDA
+560 NELIREMTVLLRDA
-574 ANRHYISVRADLDE
+574 ANRHSISMRADLDE

-603 LMNLMLNGIEAMK
+603 LINLMLNGIEAMK

-708 SADL
+708 SAGDDIHSPT

>member
-1 MLRAICASNW
+1 M
-11 LESPVSR
+11 
-18 HKVRTQ
+18 
-24 AGLPSEN
+24 EN
-31 LRALPQAPM
+31 
-40 ALYRQPCR
+40 
-48 AQRHNAI
+48 
-55 RARAKVKNYTTMA
+55 A

-74 GTPAHLRRLNIGPRL
+74 GTPARLRRFNIGPRL

-124 DQKSLAVM
+124 DEKSLAVM

-146 TRANAQDERGFAVE
+146 TLANAQDERGFAVE

-183 YLDSNDAITL
+183 YLDSNVAITL

-244 VTLERAQALAST
+244 VTHERAQALAST

-262 LAFVL
+262 LALVL
-267 SVTAALS
+267 SVTAAFT

-294 SLDKGA
+294 TLDKGA

-386 LGKCFFDFLAFE
+386 LGKCLFDFLAFE
-398 DISKMRETLRST
+398 DISKMRDTLSGT

-417 IEVGFRRPDESMA
+417 VEVGFRRLDGSMA

-444 VAGVVV
+444 VTGVVV

-574 ANRHYISVRADLDE
+574 ANRHSISMRADLDE

-642 VGLPAEKIDQVFDAF
+642 VGLPAETTDQVFDAF

-696 FTIPTEVSAFST
+696 FTIPTKVSAFST
-708 SADL
+708 SGGDVHSPT